1 MFRRFSVNFALL
13 SMLLDA
19 LAVGCALYGA
29 AYLRPY
35 LSFLPF
41 AANYPQ
47 FLPLPWITYPLFA
60 VEWVA
65 ILILFAVY
73 DGRRNLHWL
82 DEVGSLMLGSL
93 LAAMAMAGT
102 LFLSFRLVSRLLF
115 ATFVLA
121 GLFVMI
127 AWRALYRLVRRLKP
141 GVSQPRRGVI
151 ILGAG
156 EVGRQLEQQILANPQ
171 LNLSVLGFLDNQTP
185 KNRTSLLG
193 ALDDLQEV
201 VKQFAPQDVVIAL
214 PQHAY
219 QRTNDLIA
227 ELHHLPVKVW
237 LIPDYFRLALHKA
250 AVEEFAGIPMLDLCA
265 PAISDSQRLLKRVF
279 DLGVALVTLPIA
291 LCVMAVIA
299 LAIRLEASGP
309 ILFIQERVGE
319 NGRLFKMYKFRT
331 MQPEKEEPRLAIEC
345 QDNQG
350 RYIQKRASDPRVTR
364 LGKILRRTS
373 LDELP
378 QLFNVLK
385 GDMSLVGPR
394 PELPQL
400 VECYETW
407 QRQRFSIPQG
417 ITGWWQIN
425 GRSDRPM
432 HLHTEDDLYYIQHYS
447 ILLDIWILMKT
458 IMVVLQGKGAF

>member
-13 SMLLDA
+13 SMILDA
-19 LAVGCALYGA
+19 LAIGCALYGA
-29 AYLRPY
+29 AHLRPY

-41 AANYPQ
+41 AAYYPQ
-47 FLPLPWITYPLFA
+47 YIALPWATYPLFA
-60 VEWVA
+60 IEWVA
-65 ILILFAVY
+65 ILILFSVY

-82 DEVGSLMLGSL
+82 DELGSLMLGSL

-102 LFLSFRLVSRLLF
+102 LYLSFRLVSRLLF
-115 ATFVLA
+115 TAFVFL
-121 GLFVMI
+121 GLFAMN
-127 AWRALYRLVRRLKP
+127 AWRMLYRLARRLRP
-141 GVSQPRRGVI
+141 GASQPRRGVI

-171 LNLSVLGFLDNQTP
+171 LNLSVRGFLDDQAPENQAG
-185 KNRTSLLG
+185 LLG
-193 ALDDLQEV
+193 TLDELQKV
-201 VKQFAPQDVVIAL
+201 VLQSSPQDVVIAL
-214 PQHAY
+214 PLQAY
-219 QRTNDLIA
+219 QKTNDLIA

-250 AVEEFAGIPMLDLCA
+250 AIEEFAGIPMLDLCA
-265 PAISDSQRLLKRVF
+265 PAISDAQRLLKRLF
-279 DLGVALVTLPIA
+279 DLVVTLITLPFA
-291 LCVMAVIA
+291 LAAMGVIA
-299 LAIRLEASGP
+299 LAIRLESPGP
-309 ILFIQERVGE
+309 VLFIQERVGE
-319 NGRLFKMYKFRT
+319 NGRLFKMYKFRS
-331 MQPEKEEPRLAIEC
+331 MRVAAEAPQQALEHQGE
-345 QDNQG
+345 QG
-350 RYIQKRASDPRVTR
+350 RLIHKRAADPRVTR

-400 VECYETW
+400 VERYETW

-447 ILLDIWILMKT
+447 ILLDIWILLKT
-458 IMVVLQGKGAF
+458 VMVVLQGKGAF